1 MMKAESP
8 TRVKI
13 SLTQDEW
20 NDVLCNAMQPTSNG
34 KDWKTVKELMK
45 ITGMGNNWVCQ
56 RIASEKEAGRIET
69 RREMRMAIDDRLR
82 ATTVYRLKPTQ
93 AK

>member
-8 TRVKI
+8 TRAKI

-20 NDVLCNAMQPTSNG
+20 NDVLRNAMTPTATNG
-34 KDWKTVKELMK
+34 KEWKTVKELMK

-56 RIASEKEAGRIET
+56 RIAAEKEAGRIET

-82 ATTVYRLKPTQ
+82 ATTVYRLTKD
-93 AK
+93 K